1 MSQRAFTY
9 RLLFLLAFA
18 LLIVFGINAYIDSR
32 WVFGTVNDYNT
43 KRPIFDERSQKTN
56 FLVHQKP
63 TFNNLILGS
72 SRASYFP
79 TKILKGKWFNYAV
92 SGMYP
97 DEYLEYAKIAEKYA
111 TNQKLDTIIIGL
123 DFWATCQCAIVKYKS
138 AKEIHR
144 AAKSWIKQATNLVS
158 KDALDE
164 SSKTKLLNQ
173 ESSQNEAYY
182 NLPFLAKNR
191 TESNDS
197 LKEIKLKEQN
207 WYYRNDVFGSVYE
220 YNTEY
225 LTPLRELISSFPNTH
240 FILYTSPLSPKL
252 LALQKELNRQKDIDQ
267 WLSELSTL
275 DAELIITDQSQFTSE
290 MFFDSHHLK
299 PEYFS
304 IICNKFK

>member
-9 RLLFLLAFA
+9 RLTFLLAFA
-18 LLIVFGINAYIDSR
+18 LLIVFGFNAYIDSR

-63 TFNNLILGS
+63 PFNNLILGS

-138 AKEIHR
+138 AIEIHR
-144 AAKSWIKQATNLVS
+144 EAKSWIKQATNLVS

-164 SSKTKLLNQ
+164 SSKTKRLNQ
-173 ESSQNEAYY
+173 ESSQSEAYY

-191 TESNDS
+191 TASNDS
-197 LKEIKLKEQN
+197 LKLKKLKEQL
-207 WYYRNDVFGSVYE
+207 WYYRNDVFGSVYQ
-220 YNTEY
+220 YDSNY
-225 LTPLRELISSFPNTH
+225 LEPLRELINSFPETH
-240 FILYTSPLSPKL
+240 FIFYTSPVSPEL
-252 LALQKELNRQKDIDQ
+252 FNLQDELGRKNDRNK
-267 WLSELSTL
+267 WLSQLKTL
-275 DAELIITDQSQFTSE
+275 DAELIITDQAKFRSD

-299 PEYFS
+299 PEFFEM
-304 IICNKFK
+304 ILP